1 MELEF
6 TFRNIEST
14 EAIRAW
20 ALKRFAKVE
29 KHLREPSAA
38 HVTLTVSQHRHRADL
53 TVHAMG
59 DVLHASDETDD
70 MYATLDNVMVKLE
83 HAAQKQKDYHA
94 QKLKDRSTWKGGE
107 R

>member
-38 HVTLTVSQHRHRADL
+38 HVTLTVDKHRHRADL

-59 DVLHASDETDD
+59 EVLHATDETDD
-70 MYATLDNVMVKLE
+70 MYSTLDGVMLKIE
-83 HAAQKQKDYHA
+83 HAAQKQKERLA
-94 QKLKDRSTWKGGE
+94 QRKVSPGVV
-107 R
+107 

>member
-14 EAIRAW
+14 EALRSW

-38 HVTLTVSQHRHRADL
+38 HVTMTVHQHRHRADL
-53 TVHAMG
+53 TVHALG
-59 DVLHASDETDD
+59 DVLHASDESDD
-70 MYATLDNVMVKLE
+70 MYATLDAVMVKIE
-83 HAAQKQKDYHA
+83 ACAQKQKEHHTQRQRGA
-94 QKLKDRSTWKGGE
+94 WKGGE